1 MRARALPRLARLTRD
16 ERGSVAVMTALFGFC
31 AIACLALGVDLASL
45 YGERR
50 RLQGVAD
57 LAAIAAAND
66 LANAER
72 AARATMADNG
82 VSSPKRFVLTLGR
95 YTPDPTIPASQRFA
109 PNATPFNAAR
119 VALQVDSPLVFGVA
133 LLGRGSVEVGVEGS
147 AANTQLASFF
157 VGSRLAS
164 LNGGVANVLLS
175 ALTGGGVSLS
185 VMDYN
190 ALATAKVEALP
201 FLDALATRL
210 HLTAGSY
217 DSLLNTKAGVGQ
229 VVSAIADVSQGGAQ
243 AKAALGQIAAQVMA
257 AGSLRVGDVVGVGPY
272 AEAGIG
278 RAGSAV
284 SAAVSA
290 FDLLM
295 ATLETANGS
304 RQLDLDLGLQI
315 PALASVKASLV
326 IGERPQGSPWL
337 ALGQEGG
344 VVRTAQTRLRVVTE
358 IGSSPLLKS
367 LTGGLA
373 LVELPLAIDLAAA
386 EAKLDAVSCGA
397 QPAKDARVTVK
408 ARPAVAQ
415 LWVGKPASL
424 SLWNDLSRPPAIEP
438 ASFNLLLATATAS
451 AYVAATNVNATSLT
465 FTAAEIKAQVLKSA
479 STQDALQTSLSTL
492 TQNLTLNVKLL
503 GVLDLG
509 LGQLLGAA
517 LKPVLA
523 PVGALL
529 DPVVDA
535 LLTLLGVKIGEA
547 DVGVRGVRCDGAAL
561 VG

>member
-1 MRARALPRLARLTRD
+1 MRAAARGLARLRRD
-16 ERGSVAVMTALFGFC
+16 ERGSVAIMTALFGFC
-31 AIACLALGVDLASL
+31 AIGCLALGVDLASL

-72 AARATMADNG
+72 AARATAADNG
-82 VSSPKRFVLTLGR
+82 VTNPKRFVLTLGR
-95 YTPDPTIPASQRFA
+95 YTPDPAVPAARRFT

-119 VALQVDSPLVFGVA
+119 VAINADAPLVFGRA
-133 LLGRGSVEVGVEGS
+133 LLGRSAVEVGVEGS

-175 ALTGGGVSLS
+175 ALTGGSVSLS

-190 ALATAKVEALP
+190 ALAAAKVEALP

-210 HLTAGSY
+210 RLTAGTY
-217 DSLLNTKAGVGQ
+217 ESLLDANASVGQ
-229 VVSAIADVSQGGAQ
+229 VVAAMADVSQGGAQ
-243 AKAALGQIAAQVMA
+243 ARAALGQIAAQATA

-272 AEAGIG
+272 AKAAIG
-278 RAGSAV
+278 RSGSAL

-290 FDLLM
+290 FDLMM
-295 ATLETANGS
+295 ATLETANGK
-304 RQLDLDLGLQI
+304 RQLDLNLGLQV
-315 PALASVKASLV
+315 PGLAGVRASLV
-326 IGERPQGSPWL
+326 IGERPQSAPWL
-337 ALGQEGG
+337 ALGAEGAI
-344 VVRTAQTRLRVVTE
+344 VRTAQTRLRVTAEVGT
-358 IGSSPLLKS
+358 SPLLKS

-386 EAKLDAVSCGA
+386 EAKLDKLSCGA
-397 QPAKDARVTVK
+397 QPAQDARVTVQV
-408 ARPAVAQ
+408 RPAVTQ
-415 LWVGKPASL
+415 LWVGKPASV
-424 SLWNDLSRPPAIEP
+424 SLWNDMSKTPAIEP
-438 ASFNLLLATATAS
+438 ASINLLLATATAS
-451 AYVAATNVNATSLT
+451 AYVAATNVNATPLT
-465 FTAAEIKAQVLKSA
+465 FTAAEIRNHTLKSA
-479 STQDALQTSLSTL
+479 KTGDAAQTTLASL

-503 GVLDLG
+503 GLIDLG

-517 LKPVLA
+517 LKPLLV

-529 DPVVDA
+529 DPVVNA
-535 LLTLLGVKIGEA
+535 LLELLGVKIGEA